1 MNKTTRGPALESVLD
16 PVNATMQPTI
26 LRGIRPGNPA
36 FREEFLGPVAF
47 VFRVKDVDEAVTLAN
62 DSDFG
67 LGGSVFTKDV
77 VRGKRVASRVYTRI
91 VFVNHPTWTT
101 PDLPFGGIKSSGYGR
116 ELSSMGIQEFV
127 NKKLVRVA
135 SIDAPA

>member
-36 FREEFLGPVAF
+36 FREELFGPVAF
-47 VFRVKDVDEAVTLAN
+47 VFRVKGKDETVTLAN

-67 LGGSVFTKDV
+67 LEGSVFTKDV
-77 VRGKRVASRVYTRI
+77 G
-91 VFVNHPTWTT
+91 
-101 PDLPFGGIKSSGYGR
+101 
-116 ELSSMGIQEFV
+116 LS
-127 NKKLVRVA
+127 
-135 SIDAPA
+135 